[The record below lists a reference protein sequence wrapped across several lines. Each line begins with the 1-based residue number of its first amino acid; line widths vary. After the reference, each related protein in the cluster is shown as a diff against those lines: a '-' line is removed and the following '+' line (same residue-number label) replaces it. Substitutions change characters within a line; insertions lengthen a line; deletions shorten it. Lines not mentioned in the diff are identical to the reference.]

1 MARPILVHTDNS
13 SVLSSQSMIALS
25 RCSSLYESILGRIVP
40 DHKTVFKAKAISA
53 AQRPARSAHA
63 AAQAKIY
70 GETHA
75 RPAQSWQLFPVFT
88 IITDT
93 SSFLQH
99 AYLTCAFQAL
109 CTCGKSV
116 CIKGSLQTPRGRAS
130 CMEAW
135 GRSGPIWRG
144 NGSLRAMAM

>member
-1 MARPILVHTDNS
+1 MRAFWGALCPITR
-13 SVLSSQSMIALS
+13 
-25 RCSSLYESILGRIVP
+25 RCSRLKRSV
-40 DHKTVFKAKAISA
+40 
-53 AQRPARSAHA
+53 QRNVLRDLPMQLLKPR
-63 AAQAKIY
+63 Y